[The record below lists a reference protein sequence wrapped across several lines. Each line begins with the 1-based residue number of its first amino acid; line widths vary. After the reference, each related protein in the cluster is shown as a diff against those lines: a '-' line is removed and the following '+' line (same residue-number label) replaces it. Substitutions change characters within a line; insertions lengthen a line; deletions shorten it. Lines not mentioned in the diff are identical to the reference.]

1 MSGVD
6 LIIFGATGDL
16 SARKLFPALF
26 QLDAAGLLP
35 DDLRIIAVA
44 RQEQTTEAFHHELL
58 AKMGSAKRQSISDT
72 AWQQFARRL
81 AYLSADFSTPCAF
94 SGLQAELSESRTS
107 LFYLATPPSL
117 FATICEQL
125 SADGCLA
132 GSCRIVLEKPIGES
146 LDTSREVNETL
157 AQFFDE
163 QDIYRIDH
171 YLGKETVQ
179 NLLVLR
185 FANRFINSQWDQSCI
200 DHIQIT
206 VAEKVGI
213 EGRWAYYDGVGQL
226 RDMVQN
232 HLMQLLCLVAMEPPN
247 SLEAE
252 SIRDEKVK
260 IVKALRPIDASSVK
274 DHVVRGQY
282 SQGVIDGESVP
293 GYFDEEGC
301 EAQGSDTETF
311 VAIKAHVDNWR
322 WSGVPFYLRTGK
334 RMPDKVTEI
343 IIQYKALP
351 HHIFGEGESAE
362 PNRLIIRLQPNEGI
376 EMTMVSKRQSLRDKL
391 SLQTHTLNFD
401 FREDGEIDRIPD
413 AYERLFLDAINGD
426 PSLFVGRE
434 EIEESWRW
442 CDQLI
447 SACEQCGVKVNAYQA
462 GSWGPS
468 KSELLMDRDGRSWN
482 CLLYT
487 SPSPRDRQKSR
498 MPSSA

>member
-44 RQEQTTEAFHHELL
+44 RQEQTTEGFHDELL
-58 AKMGSAKRQSISDT
+58 ARMGSARRQSINDT
-72 AWQQFARRL
+72 AWQQFAQRL
-81 AYLSADFSTPCAF
+81 TYLSADFSTPSAF
-94 SGLQAELSESRTS
+94 KGLQAELSESRTS

-125 SADGCLA
+125 STDGCLA

-146 LDTSREVNETL
+146 LDTSRKVNETL

-301 EAQGSDTETF
+301 EGHGSDTETF

-401 FREDGEIDRIPD
+401 FREDGDVDRIPD

-442 CDQLI
+442 CDRLI
-447 SACEQCGVKVNAYQA
+447 SASEQCGVKVTAYQA

-468 KSELLMDRDGRSWN
+468 KSELLIDRDGRSWN
-482 CLLYT
+482 V
-487 SPSPRDRQKSR
+487 
-498 MPSSA
+498 

>member
-35 DDLRIIAVA
+35 DDLRIVAVA

-447 SACEQCGVKVNAYQA
+447 SACEQRGVKVNAYQA

-468 KSELLMDRDGRSWN
+468 KSELLIDRDGRSWN
-482 CLLYT
+482 V
-487 SPSPRDRQKSR
+487 
-498 MPSSA
+498 

>member
-58 AKMGSAKRQSISDT
+58 ARMSSAKRQSIRDT
-72 AWQQFARRL
+72 AWQQFAQRL
-81 AYLSADFSTPCAF
+81 TYLSADFSTPSAF

-157 AQFFDE
+157 AQFFDD

-482 CLLYT
+482 V
-487 SPSPRDRQKSR
+487 
-498 MPSSA
+498 

>member
-1 MSGVD
+1 VSGVD

-35 DDLRIIAVA
+35 DDLGIIAVA
-44 RQEQTTEAFHHELL
+44 RQEQTTEGFHDELL
-58 AKMGSAKRQSISDT
+58 ARMGRARRQSINDA
-72 AWQQFARRL
+72 AWQQFAQRL
-81 AYLSADFSTPCAF
+81 TYLSADFSTPSAF
-94 SGLQAELSESRTS
+94 KGLQAELSESRTS

-125 SADGCLA
+125 STDGCLA

-146 LDTSREVNETL
+146 LDTSRKVNETL

-301 EAQGSDTETF
+301 EGHGSDTETF

-401 FREDGEIDRIPD
+401 FREDGDVDRIPD

-442 CDQLI
+442 CDRLI
-447 SACEQCGVKVNAYQA
+447 SASEQCGVKVTAYQA

-468 KSELLMDRDGRSWN
+468 KSELLIDRDGRSWN
-482 CLLYT
+482 V
-487 SPSPRDRQKSR
+487 
-498 MPSSA
+498 

>member
-1 MSGVD
+1 MTAVD

-16 SARKLFPALF
+16 SARKLFPALY
-26 QLDAAGLLP
+26 QLDAAGLLQA
-35 DDLRIIAVA
+35 DLRIAAIG
-44 RQEQTTEAFHHELL
+44 RQQQSVEDFKNELRQKMAGYMREPIDESVWQRFVPRLVYLASDFAEPDAFLTL
-58 AKMGSAKRQSISDT
+58 RD
-72 AWQQFARRL
+72 WL
-81 AYLSADFSTPCAF
+81 DD
-94 SGLQAELSESRTS
+94 SRVS

-117 FATICEQL
+117 FSTICEQL
-125 SADGCLA
+125 HGDECLS
-132 GSCRIVLEKPIGES
+132 GPCRIVLEKPIGES
-146 LDTSREVNETL
+146 LATSSEVNETL
-157 AQFFDE
+157 TRFFAE
-163 QDIYRIDH
+163 RDIYRIDH

-200 DHIQIT
+200 DHVQIT
-206 VAEKVGI
+206 VAEQVGI

-260 IVKALRPIDASSVK
+260 IVKALRPIDAAAVK
-274 DHVVRGQY
+274 EHVVRGQY
-282 SQGVIDGESVP
+282 SQGVINSQPVP
-293 GYFDEEGC
+293 GYLEEEGC
-301 EAQGSDTETF
+301 ELSGSDTETF
-311 VAIKAHVDNWR
+311 IAIKAFVDNWR

-351 HHIFGEGESAE
+351 HHIFGEGQPAE
-362 PNRLIIRLQPNEGI
+362 PNRLTIRLQPNEGI
-376 EMTMVSKRQSLRDKL
+376 EMSMVSKRQSLKDKL

-401 FREDGEIDRIPD
+401 FREDGDIDRIPD

-442 CDQLI
+442 CDQI
-447 SACEQCGVKVNAYQA
+447 IAACEQAGMEVNTYQA

-468 KSELLMDRDGRSWN
+468 KSELLIDRDGRSWN
-482 CLLYT
+482 V
-487 SPSPRDRQKSR
+487 
-498 MPSSA
+498 

>member
-1 MSGVD
+1 MTAVD

-16 SARKLFPALF
+16 SARKLFPALY
-26 QLDAAGLLP
+26 QLDAAGLLQA
-35 DDLRIIAVA
+35 DLRIAAIG
-44 RQEQTTEAFHHELL
+44 RQQQSVEDFKNELRQKMAGYMREPIDESVWQRFAPRLDYLASDFAEPNAFLTL
-58 AKMGSAKRQSISDT
+58 RDWLDDGRV
-72 AWQQFARRL
+72 
-81 AYLSADFSTPCAF
+81 
-94 SGLQAELSESRTS
+94 S

-117 FATICEQL
+117 FSTICEQL
-125 SADGCLA
+125 HGDGCLS
-132 GSCRIVLEKPIGES
+132 GPCRIVLEKPIGES
-146 LDTSREVNETL
+146 LVTSSDVNETL
-157 AQFFDE
+157 ARFFAE
-163 QDIYRIDH
+163 RDIYRIDH

-200 DHIQIT
+200 DHVQIT
-206 VAEKVGI
+206 VAEQVGI

-260 IVKALRPIDASSVK
+260 IVKALRPIDVATVK
-274 DHVVRGQY
+274 EHVVRGQY
-282 SQGVIDGESVP
+282 SQGVINSEPVP
-293 GYFDEEGC
+293 GYLEEEGC
-301 EAQGSDTETF
+301 ELSGSNTETF
-311 VAIKAHVDNWR
+311 IAIKAFVDNWR

-351 HHIFGEGESAE
+351 HHIFGEGQSAE
-362 PNRLIIRLQPNEGI
+362 PNRLTIRLQPNEGI
-376 EMTMVSKRQSLRDKL
+376 EMSMVSKRQSLKDKL

-401 FREDGEIDRIPD
+401 FREDGDIDRIPD

-442 CDQLI
+442 CDQI
-447 SACEQCGVKVNAYQA
+447 IAACEQADVTVATYQA

-468 KSELLMDRDGRSWN
+468 KSELLIDRDGRSWN
-482 CLLYT
+482 V
-487 SPSPRDRQKSR
+487 
-498 MPSSA
+498 

>member
-44 RQEQTTEAFHHELL
+44 RQEQTTGGFHHELL
-58 AKMGSAKRQSISDT
+58 ARMGSAKRQSISDA
-72 AWQQFARRL
+72 AWQQFAQRL
-81 AYLSADFSTPCAF
+81 TYLSADFSAPSAF

-125 SADGCLA
+125 SSDGCLT

-157 AQFFDE
+157 GQFFDE

-260 IVKALRPIDASSVK
+260 IVKALRPIDALSVK
-274 DHVVRGQY
+274 EHVVRGQY

-311 VAIKAHVDNWR
+311 VAIKAYVDNWR

-468 KSELLMDRDGRSWN
+468 KSELLIDRDGRSWN
-482 CLLYT
+482 V
-487 SPSPRDRQKSR
+487 
-498 MPSSA
+498 

>member
-35 DDLRIIAVA
+35 DDLRIIAVG
-44 RQEQTTEAFHHELL
+44 RQEQTTEAFHNELL
-58 AKMGSAKRQSISDT
+58 ARMSSAKRQSISDT
-72 AWQQFARRL
+72 AWQQFAQRL
-81 AYLSADFSTPCAF
+81 TYMSADFSAPSAF

-146 LDTSREVNETL
+146 LDTSREVNEIL

-260 IVKALRPIDASSVK
+260 IVKALRPIDALSVK

-447 SACEQCGVKVNAYQA
+447 SACQQCGVKVNAYQA

-468 KSELLMDRDGRSWN
+468 KSELLIDRDGRNWN
-482 CLLYT
+482 V
-487 SPSPRDRQKSR
+487 
-498 MPSSA
+498 

>member
-1 MSGVD
+1 MTAVD

-16 SARKLFPALF
+16 SARKLFPALY
-26 QLDAAGLLP
+26 QLDAAGLLQA
-35 DDLRIIAVA
+35 DLRIAAIG
-44 RQEQTTEAFHHELL
+44 RQQQSVEDFKNELRQKMAGYMREPIDESVWQRFVPRLDYLASDFAEPDAFLTL
-58 AKMGSAKRQSISDT
+58 RD
-72 AWQQFARRL
+72 WL
-81 AYLSADFSTPCAF
+81 DD
-94 SGLQAELSESRTS
+94 SRVS

-117 FATICEQL
+117 FSTICEQL
-125 SADGCLA
+125 HGDGCLS
-132 GSCRIVLEKPIGES
+132 GPCRIVLEKPIGES
-146 LDTSREVNETL
+146 LATSSEVNETL
-157 AQFFDE
+157 TRFFAE
-163 QDIYRIDH
+163 RDIYRIDH

-200 DHIQIT
+200 DHVQIT
-206 VAEKVGI
+206 VAEQVGI

-260 IVKALRPIDASSVK
+260 IVKALRPIDAAAVK
-274 DHVVRGQY
+274 EHVVRGQY
-282 SQGVIDGESVP
+282 SQGVINSQPVP
-293 GYFDEEGC
+293 GYLEEEGC
-301 EAQGSDTETF
+301 ELSSSDTETF
-311 VAIKAHVDNWR
+311 IAIKAFVDNWR

-351 HHIFGEGESAE
+351 HHIFGEGQSAE
-362 PNRLIIRLQPNEGI
+362 PNRLTIRLQPNEGI
-376 EMTMVSKRQSLRDKL
+376 EMSMVSKRQSLKDKL

-401 FREDGEIDRIPD
+401 FREDGDIDRIPD

-442 CDQLI
+442 CDQI
-447 SACEQCGVKVNAYQA
+447 IAACEQAGMEVNTYQA

-468 KSELLMDRDGRSWN
+468 KSELLIDRDGRSWN
-482 CLLYT
+482 V
-487 SPSPRDRQKSR
+487 
-498 MPSSA
+498 

>member
-1 MSGVD
+1 MTAVD

-16 SARKLFPALF
+16 SARKLFPALY
-26 QLDAAGLLP
+26 QLDAAGLLQA
-35 DDLRIIAVA
+35 DLRIAAIG
-44 RQEQTTEAFHHELL
+44 RQQQCVEDFKNELRQKMAGYMREPIDESVWQRFVPRLDYLASDFAEPDAFLTL
-58 AKMGSAKRQSISDT
+58 RD
-72 AWQQFARRL
+72 WL
-81 AYLSADFSTPCAF
+81 DD
-94 SGLQAELSESRTS
+94 SRVS

-117 FATICEQL
+117 FSTICEQL
-125 SADGCLA
+125 HGDGCLS
-132 GSCRIVLEKPIGES
+132 GPCRIVLEKPIGES
-146 LDTSREVNETL
+146 LATSSEVNETL
-157 AQFFDE
+157 TRFFAE
-163 QDIYRIDH
+163 RDIYRIDH

-200 DHIQIT
+200 DHVQIT
-206 VAEKVGI
+206 VAEQVGI

-260 IVKALRPIDASSVK
+260 IVKALRPIDAAAVK
-274 DHVVRGQY
+274 EHVVRGQY
-282 SQGVIDGESVP
+282 SQGVINSQPVP
-293 GYFDEEGC
+293 GYLEEEGC
-301 EAQGSDTETF
+301 ELSSSDTETF
-311 VAIKAHVDNWR
+311 IAIKAFVDNWR

-343 IIQYKALP
+343 IIQYTALP
-351 HHIFGEGESAE
+351 HHIFGEGQSAE
-362 PNRLIIRLQPNEGI
+362 PNRLTIRLQPNEGI
-376 EMTMVSKRQSLRDKL
+376 EMSMVSKRQSLKDKL

-401 FREDGEIDRIPD
+401 FREDGDIDRIPD

-442 CDQLI
+442 CDQI
-447 SACEQCGVKVNAYQA
+447 IAACEQAGMEVNTYQA

-468 KSELLMDRDGRSWN
+468 KSELLIDRDGRSWN
-482 CLLYT
+482 V
-487 SPSPRDRQKSR
+487 
-498 MPSSA
+498 

>member
-44 RQEQTTEAFHHELL
+44 RQEQTTEGFHHELL
-58 AKMGSAKRQSISDT
+58 ARMGSAKRQSISDA
-72 AWQQFARRL
+72 AWQQFAQRL
-81 AYLSADFSTPCAF
+81 TYLSADFSAPSAF
-94 SGLQAELSESRTS
+94 RGLQAELTESRTS

-125 SADGCLA
+125 SADECLA

-311 VAIKAHVDNWR
+311 VAIKAYVDNWR

-447 SACEQCGVKVNAYQA
+447 SACEQCRVKVNAYQA

-468 KSELLMDRDGRSWN
+468 KSELLIDRDGRSWN
-482 CLLYT
+482 V
-487 SPSPRDRQKSR
+487 
-498 MPSSA
+498 

>member
-26 QLDAAGLLP
+26 QLDAAGLLS
-35 DDLRIIAVA
+35 DDLRIVAVA
-44 RQEQTTEAFHHELL
+44 RQEQTSGGFHDDLRER
-58 AKMGSAKRQSISDT
+58 MFQTKRLEISDA
-72 AWQQFARRL
+72 AWQQFVKRL
-81 AYLSADFSTPCAF
+81 TYLSADFSRPDAF
-94 SGLQAELSESRTS
+94 EALRESLSESRTS

-125 SADGCLA
+125 NAGGCLS
-132 GSCRIVLEKPIGES
+132 GPNRIVLEKPIGES
-146 LDTSREVNETL
+146 LATSREVNETL

-200 DHIQIT
+200 DHVQIT

-260 IVKALRPIDASSVK
+260 IVKALRPIDVATVR

-282 SQGVIDGESVP
+282 SQGVIDGQSVP
-293 GYFDEEGC
+293 GYFDEDGC
-301 EAQGSDTETF
+301 ETQGSDTETF

-376 EMTMVSKRQSLRDKL
+376 EMTMVSKRHSLRDKL

-401 FREDGEIDRIPD
+401 FREDGEVDRIPD

-447 SACEQCGVKVNAYQA
+447 AACEECGVKVNTYQA

-468 KSELLMDRDGRSWN
+468 KSELLIDRDGRSWN
-482 CLLYT
+482 V
-487 SPSPRDRQKSR
+487 
-498 MPSSA
+498 

>member
-35 DDLRIIAVA
+35 HDLRIIAVG
-44 RQEQTTEAFHHELL
+44 RQEQTTEAFHNELL
-58 AKMGSAKRQSISDT
+58 ARMSSAKRQSISDT
-72 AWQQFARRL
+72 AWQQFAQRL
-81 AYLSADFSTPCAF
+81 TYMSADFSAPSAF

-260 IVKALRPIDASSVK
+260 IVKALRPIDAMSVK

-468 KSELLMDRDGRSWN
+468 KSELLIDRDGRSWN
-482 CLLYT
+482 V
-487 SPSPRDRQKSR
+487 
-498 MPSSA
+498 

>member
-35 DDLRIIAVA
+35 DDLRIIAVG

-58 AKMGSAKRQSISDT
+58 ARMSSAKRQSISDT
-72 AWQQFARRL
+72 VWQQVTQRL
-81 AYLSADFSTPCAF
+81 TYMSADFSAPSAF

-260 IVKALRPIDASSVK
+260 IVKALRPIDALSVK

-468 KSELLMDRDGRSWN
+468 KSELLIDRDGRNWN
-482 CLLYT
+482 V
-487 SPSPRDRQKSR
+487 
-498 MPSSA
+498 

>member
-1 MSGVD
+1 MTAVD

-16 SARKLFPALF
+16 SARKLFPALY
-26 QLDAAGLLP
+26 QLDAAGLLQA
-35 DDLRIIAVA
+35 DLRIAAIG
-44 RQEQTTEAFHHELL
+44 RQQQSVEDFKNELRQKMAGYMREPIDESVWQRFVPRLDYLASDFAEPDAFLTL
-58 AKMGSAKRQSISDT
+58 RD
-72 AWQQFARRL
+72 WL
-81 AYLSADFSTPCAF
+81 DD
-94 SGLQAELSESRTS
+94 SRVS

-117 FATICEQL
+117 FSTICEQL
-125 SADGCLA
+125 HGDGCLS
-132 GSCRIVLEKPIGES
+132 GPCRIVLEKPIGES
-146 LDTSREVNETL
+146 LVTSSKVNETL
-157 AQFFDE
+157 ARFFDE
-163 QDIYRIDH
+163 RDIYRIDH

-200 DHIQIT
+200 DHVQIT
-206 VAEKVGI
+206 VAEQVGI

-260 IVKALRPIDASSVK
+260 IVKALRPIDAAAVK
-274 DHVVRGQY
+274 EHVVRGQY
-282 SQGVIDGESVP
+282 SQGVINSQPVP
-293 GYFDEEGC
+293 GYLEEEGC
-301 EAQGSDTETF
+301 ELSSSDTETF
-311 VAIKAHVDNWR
+311 IAIKAFVDNWR

-351 HHIFGEGESAE
+351 HHIFGEGQSAE
-362 PNRLIIRLQPNEGI
+362 PNRLTIRLQPNEGI
-376 EMTMVSKRQSLRDKL
+376 EMSMVSKRQSLKDKL

-401 FREDGEIDRIPD
+401 FREDGDIDRIPD

-442 CDQLI
+442 CDQI
-447 SACEQCGVKVNAYQA
+447 IAACEQAGMEVNTYQA

-468 KSELLMDRDGRSWN
+468 KSELLIDRDGRSWN
-482 CLLYT
+482 V
-487 SPSPRDRQKSR
+487 
-498 MPSSA
+498 

>member
-26 QLDAAGLLP
+26 QLDAAGLLS
-35 DDLRIIAVA
+35 DDLRIVAVA
-44 RQEQTTEAFHHELL
+44 RQEQTSGGFHDDLRER
-58 AKMGSAKRQSISDT
+58 MFQTKRLEISDA
-72 AWQQFARRL
+72 AWQQFVKSL
-81 AYLSADFSTPCAF
+81 TYLSADFSRPDAF
-94 SGLQAELSESRTS
+94 EALRESLSESRTS

-125 SADGCLA
+125 NAGGCLS
-132 GSCRIVLEKPIGES
+132 GPNRIVLEKPIGES
-146 LDTSREVNETL
+146 LATSREVNETL

-200 DHIQIT
+200 DHVQIT

-260 IVKALRPIDASSVK
+260 IVKALRPIEVSSVK

-282 SQGVIDGESVP
+282 SQGVIDGQSVP
-293 GYFDEEGC
+293 GYFDEDGC
-301 EAQGSDTETF
+301 ETQGSDTETF

-362 PNRLIIRLQPNEGI
+362 PNRLIIRLQANEGI
-376 EMTMVSKRQSLRDKL
+376 EMTMVSKRHSLRDKL
-391 SLQTHTLNFD
+391 SLQTHTPNFD

-442 CDQLI
+442 CDQLMA
-447 SACEQCGVKVNAYQA
+447 ACEECGVKVNTYQA

-468 KSELLMDRDGRSWN
+468 KSELLIDRDGRSWN
-482 CLLYT
+482 V
-487 SPSPRDRQKSR
+487 
-498 MPSSA
+498 

>member
-35 DDLRIIAVA
+35 DDLRIIAVG
-44 RQEQTTEAFHHELL
+44 RQEQTKEAFHNELL
-58 AKMGSAKRQSISDT
+58 ARMSTAKRQSISDT
-72 AWQQFARRL
+72 AWQQFAQRL
-81 AYLSADFSTPCAF
+81 TYMSADFSAPSAF

-260 IVKALRPIDASSVK
+260 IVKALRPIDALSVK

-293 GYFDEEGC
+293 GYFDEEGS
-301 EAQGSDTETF
+301 EVQGSDTETF

-468 KSELLMDRDGRSWN
+468 KSELLIDRDGRNWN
-482 CLLYT
+482 V
-487 SPSPRDRQKSR
+487 
-498 MPSSA
+498 

>member
-1 MSGVD
+1 VSGVD

-26 QLDAAGLLP
+26 QLDAAGLLS
-35 DDLRIIAVA
+35 DDLRIVAVA
-44 RQEQTTEAFHHELL
+44 RQEQTSGGFHDDLRER
-58 AKMGSAKRQSISDT
+58 MFQTKRLEISDA
-72 AWQQFARRL
+72 AWQQFVKRL
-81 AYLSADFSTPCAF
+81 TYLSADFSRPDAF
-94 SGLQAELSESRTS
+94 EALQESLSGSRTS

-125 SADGCLA
+125 NAGGCLS
-132 GSCRIVLEKPIGES
+132 GPNRIVLEKPIGES
-146 LDTSREVNETL
+146 LATSREVNETL

-200 DHIQIT
+200 DHVQIT

-260 IVKALRPIDASSVK
+260 IVKALRPIDVSSVK

-282 SQGVIDGESVP
+282 SQGVIDGQSVP
-293 GYFDEEGC
+293 GYFDEDGC
-301 EAQGSDTETF
+301 ETQGSDTETF

-376 EMTMVSKRQSLRDKL
+376 EMTMVSKRHSLRDKL

-401 FREDGEIDRIPD
+401 FREDGEVDRIPD

-447 SACEQCGVKVNAYQA
+447 AACEECGVKVNTYQA

-468 KSELLMDRDGRSWN
+468 KSELLIDRDGRSWN
-482 CLLYT
+482 V
-487 SPSPRDRQKSR
+487 
-498 MPSSA
+498 